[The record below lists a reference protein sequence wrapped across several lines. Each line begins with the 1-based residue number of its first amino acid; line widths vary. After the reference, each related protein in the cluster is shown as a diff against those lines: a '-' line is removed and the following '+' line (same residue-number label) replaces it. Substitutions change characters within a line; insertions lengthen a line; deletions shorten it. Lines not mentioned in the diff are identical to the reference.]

1 MKPLLRAIAGAVAI
15 LIAATAGAQ
24 TASNLREVQIGA
36 GNLDKAA
43 PEPDW
48 LVPTQIP
55 GDRQAT
61 TALRILL
68 SDTQIN
74 IAGAVPEAY
83 FRRVVQAHTAGAVRE
98 MGQVTI
104 AFVPAY
110 QQVRLH
116 RLNLLRA
123 GATIDKRASTQLRFL
138 QREAQFESGVY
149 TGAITIAGLID
160 DVRPGDI
167 LDVAYT
173 LVGRN
178 PVFGDKFSGI
188 FLWSVGAP
196 VLQRRLVLHQPDNR
210 EIPYRF
216 IGPEHLARPRVDH
229 WRSGALR
236 QTVFRQDD
244 LPQFRAEA
252 GAPAS
257 YEPFLW
263 LQFSEYREWSDVA
276 DWGQAL
282 FPRTA
287 LGSVPELAPLIAR
300 IKALPDA
307 QAKVREALRF
317 TQGEIRYFS
326 IAFGES
332 SHRPAPPDVVM
343 RRRFG
348 DCKDKSLLLVALLR
362 EAGVQAKPVLVST
375 SHGRK
380 LAGWLPSPDLFDHV
394 IVSAR
399 VGARDYYLDP
409 TRPEQ
414 FGALDRMGQIHE
426 GAYVLP
432 AEPGA
437 KALAQIQSPNL
448 AELNRASVEEVAQ
461 IGDFSAPAMLEVR
474 SRWAGAAAET
484 LYAAVYSRPPADAA
498 RFALALVR
506 QRYPGAEADGDPA
519 VNYDRSGNVLS
530 VVEKF
535 RVKELARQVRDD
547 WVVNFVPFNIL
558 GAMRPAPTD
567 GESRHAPLS
576 LSTLPVDVR
585 YAYKATLPEQV
596 SAAFDPVSV
605 DSDSRYFTV
614 RSIRRF
620 KANVVEGELALQS
633 KLLEIPGSEAGDYAK
648 SWRDSMEKTV
658 TPVFVPH
665 TLMAGMAMRT
675 QPGEDGMAAFAR
687 ANRARIEAEVGAMGK
702 VIAEGKLPG
711 GDLAG
716 VHELRADGLASLGR
730 LEEAAADVAQA
741 QRLSPTSGQP
751 LLARANLA
759 RRRGEFTKAMADYNH
774 ALALGAEPAAVAEGR
789 GLTYMH
795 QGRFVEAAA
804 EFRRGWSTLK
814 DAERRTWHLIW
825 GIDSLARAG
834 LPIPADMREAA
845 AKEKDGAWPR
855 PVLKMFLGESKP
867 EDLIRGT
874 EGRRDDERY
883 LMLCEAYY
891 QIGVYHLA
899 RKDLP
904 AARASFEKVLAT
916 GVLNY
921 TEYEGA
927 GHELARLK

>member
-1 MKPLLRAIAGAVAI
+1 MKPLLRALAGAVAI
-15 LIAATAGAQ
+15 LLAAAAGAQ
-24 TASNLREVQIGA
+24 TANNLREVQIGA

-74 IAGAVPEAY
+74 IAGAVPEVY
-83 FRRVVQAHTAGAVRE
+83 FRRVVQAHTAGAVRDI
-98 MGQVTI
+98 GQVTI

-116 RLNLLRA
+116 RLTVIRA
-123 GATIDKRASTQLRFL
+123 GTAIDKRASTQLRFL
-138 QREAQFESGVY
+138 QREAQFEAGVY

-160 DVRPGDI
+160 DVRPGDV

-173 LVGRN
+173 IVGRN
-178 PVFGDKFSGI
+178 PVFADKFSGI

-196 VLQRRLVLHQPDNR
+196 VLQRRLVLHQPDSR
-210 EIPYRF
+210 QIQHRF
-216 IGPEHLARPRVDH
+216 IGPEHLARPRIDN

-252 GAPAS
+252 GAPPS
-257 YEPFLW
+257 YEPLLW
-263 LQFSEYREWSDVA
+263 LQFSEYREWSEVA
-276 DWGQAL
+276 DWGQTL
-282 FPRTA
+282 FPPSA
-287 LGSVPELAPLIAR
+287 LGSVPELASVIAR
-300 IKALPDA
+300 LKALPDA
-307 QAKVREALRF
+307 QSKVREALRF

-348 DCKDKSLLLVALLR
+348 DCKDKSLMLVALLR
-362 EAGVQAKPVLVST
+362 EAGVQARPVLVST
-375 SHGRK
+375 THGRK
-380 LAGWLPSPDLFDHV
+380 LAGWLPTPDLFDHV

-399 VGARDYYLDP
+399 VGARDYYIDP

-414 FGALDRMGQIHE
+414 FGELDRMGQTHE

-432 AEPGA
+432 AAAGT
-437 KALAQIQSPNL
+437 KALALIASPNL
-448 AELNRASVEEVAQ
+448 AELSSASVEETAL
-461 IGDFSAPAMLEVR
+461 IGDFSAPALLEVR
-474 SRWAGAAAET
+474 SRWAGTAAES

-498 RFALALVR
+498 RFALAFVR

-519 VNYDRSGNVLS
+519 VSYDRSANVLS

-547 WVVNFVPFNIL
+547 WVVNFVPFNVL

-567 GESRHAPLS
+567 GEARRAPLS
-576 LSTLPVDVR
+576 LSVLPVNVR

-605 DSDSRYFTV
+605 SGDSRYFNVSST
-614 RSIRRF
+614 RRF

-633 KLLEIPGSEAGDYAK
+633 KLLEIPAAEAGDYAK
-648 SWRDSMEKTV
+648 SWRESMEKTV
-658 TPVFVPH
+658 TPVIVMH
-665 TLMAGMAMRT
+665 SLMAGAV
-675 QPGEDGMAAFAR
+675 QAKPGEDGMAAFAR
-687 ANRARIEAEVGAMGK
+687 ANRARMEAEVAVMGK

-711 GDLAG
+711 GDIAG
-716 VHELRADGLASLGR
+716 IHELRAGGLASLGR
-730 LEEAAADVAQA
+730 LEEAAADIVQA

-751 LLARANLA
+751 LVARAGLA
-759 RRRGEFTKAMADYNH
+759 RRRGEFAKAIADYNH
-774 ALALGAEPAAVAEGR
+774 ALALGAEPAIVAEGR
-789 GLTYMH
+789 GLTYMF
-795 QGRFVEAAA
+795 QGKFTEAAA
-804 EFRRGWSTLK
+804 EFHRGWDTLK

-825 GIDSLARAG
+825 GINSLARAG
-834 LPIPADMREAA
+834 KPIPADWRAA
-845 AKEKDGAWPR
+845 AEKEKEGAWPR
-855 PVLKMFLGESKP
+855 PILKLFLGDSKP
-867 EDLIRGT
+867 EDLIRST

-891 QIGVYHLA
+891 QIGIYYLT
-899 RKDLP
+899 RKDR
-904 AARASFEKVLAT
+904 ATARSYFDKVLAT

-927 GHELARLK
+927 GHELAQLK